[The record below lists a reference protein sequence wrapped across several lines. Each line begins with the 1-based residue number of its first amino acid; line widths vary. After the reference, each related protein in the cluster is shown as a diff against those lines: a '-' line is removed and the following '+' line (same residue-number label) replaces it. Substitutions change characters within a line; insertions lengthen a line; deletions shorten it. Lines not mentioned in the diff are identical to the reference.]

1 MVRLFCW
8 LAVTLVFATGY
19 AQVGSSSGK
28 RDFER
33 YTQEQEEAF
42 NAYLKMEEEKFK
54 NYNDSI
60 NREFG
65 IYLAEIWKEFDL
77 EWKEPLIKYPVP
89 FTVYNPDKPRPKPS
103 KLPVTRE
110 VELLKNLF
118 PTVEPDILLP
128 PKLPTNIPTDQL
140 EKLFYGVTI
149 TFDKPAFTMPRL
161 TGITEKEIAAYWMA
175 LAKLPYENWA
185 TRIMQWKSGLKLN
198 DWGLYLLIN
207 ESFAAY
213 APDGTENEQVIFTV
227 FTLNQLGYRAKIGR
241 LQQELLPLI
250 AFGCGVT
257 NTFTFSY
264 EGTAYSVVNTKH
276 KDLSSVQSCLM
287 EYGGATKMLDMSV
300 RSSPVMAPSVITKT
314 LKDRKRSYELR
325 FNQNL
330 VDWYGTYPC
339 VDFAI
344 YAKAALDENLLQ
356 SISQQIEPVLEGLT
370 QEQAINELL
379 HFVQF
384 AFQYMTDGHQFG
396 HEHWNFAEETIASS
410 HSDCEDRAILF
421 TQLVRTLLEMP
432 VVLIYYRERHLA
444 TAVKFDDPQLEGD
457 FVEVDGQK
465 YLICDPT
472 YETAVPGMSM
482 PQLRDIPIEVIK
494 LK

>member
-19 AQVGSSSGK
+19 AQVESSSGK

-89 FTVYNPDKPRPKPS
+89 FTVYNPDKPHPKPS

-118 PTVEPDILLP
+118 PHVEPDILLP
-128 PKLPTNIPTDQL
+128 PKLPTNIPTNQL
-140 EKLFYGVTI
+140 EKSFYGVTI
-149 TFDKPAFTMPRL
+149 TFNKPAFTMPRL

-175 LAKLPYENWA
+175 LAKLPYENWT

-207 ESFAAY
+207 EAFAAY
-213 APDGTENEQVIFTV
+213 APDRTENEQVIFTV

-250 AFGCGVT
+250 AFGCSVA
-257 NTFTFSY
+257 NTSAFTY
-264 EGTAYSVVNTKH
+264 GNTVYSVVNKKH
-276 KDLSSVQSCLM
+276 TPLSSVQSCRM
-287 EYGGATKMLDMSV
+287 EYGGATRTLDMSV
-300 RSSPVMAPSVITKT
+300 HSSPILTSSVMVKT
-314 LKDRKRSYELR
+314 VKDKKRSYELH
-325 FNQNL
+325 FNKNL
-330 VDWYGTYPC
+330 VDWYATYPC
-339 VDFAI
+339 VDFVI
-344 YAKAALDENLLQ
+344 YAKAALDENFLR
-356 SISQQIEPVLEGLT
+356 SIRQQIEPIIEGLS
-370 QEQAINELL
+370 QGQAVNELL

-384 AFQYMTDGHQFG
+384 AFNYMTDEKQFG
-396 HEHWNFAEETIASS
+396 YERWFFAEETVASDY
-410 HSDCEDRAILF
+410 SDCEDRAILF
-421 TQLVRTLLEMP
+421 TQLVRTLLDMP
-432 VVLIYYRERHLA
+432 VVLLSYPGKHLA
-444 TAVKFDDPQLEGD
+444 TAVKFDDPQIKGD
-457 FVEVDGQK
+457 YIEVDGQK
-465 YLICDPT
+465 YLLCDPT
-472 YETAVPGMSM
+472 YIGADLGMGM
-482 PQLRDIPIEVIK
+482 PDLRDIPIEVIK
-494 LK
+494 LE